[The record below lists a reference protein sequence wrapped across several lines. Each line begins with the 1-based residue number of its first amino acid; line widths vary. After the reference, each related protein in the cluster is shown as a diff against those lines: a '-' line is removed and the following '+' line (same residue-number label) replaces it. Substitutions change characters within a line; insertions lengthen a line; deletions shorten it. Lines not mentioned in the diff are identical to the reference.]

1 MGYINNNAQ
10 WDQKKVRKNGK
21 LFGTIDFEINEKVS
35 EYMFETMP
43 EKPIIGKLEIGGKR
57 FNMTYQE
64 LDLVIQTLEEAK
76 RTIQMRYKMGF
87 MR

>member
-1 MGYINNNAQ
+1 MGYVNNTAQ

-35 EYMFETMP
+35 EYMYENMP
-43 EKPIIGKLEIGGKR
+43 EKPTIGKLEIGGKK
-57 FNMTYQE
+57 FDVTYPE
-64 LDLVIQTLEEAK
+64 LTLMIETLEQAK
-76 RTIQMRYKMGF
+76 KVVQMRYRMGM